1 MARKTEPAPL
11 FGAATG
17 PGFGSLRTAAG
28 GLVAA
33 ALTNW
38 RAVLDEHHKTAPDD
52 NLGWLRT
59 VYLVP
64 SAIGR
69 TWQQLQSVEAIYGH
83 NWDGKKKCRLKSV
96 IQFDGQPWAS
106 TSGGPGSPPEDVSLT
121 QLLTPEFVAAS
132 LAGGM
137 HTWPE
142 RQDEKL
148 RRTLGSN
155 FFAVGPVYPK
165 TGDEQWALGYNVR
178 VIPVEG
184 LALGQWFKITLPPA
198 PKW

>member
-1 MARKTEPAPL
+1 MARKTDPAP
-11 FGAATG
+11 FGSSTG
-17 PGFGSLRTAAG
+17 PGFGALRTAAG
-28 GLVAA
+28 GLVATA
-33 ALTNW
+33 VANW
-38 RAVLDEHHKTAPDD
+38 RATLDEHHKSAPDD

-69 TWQQLQSVEAIYGH
+69 TWQQLQSVEAVTSH

-96 IQFDGQPWAS
+96 LQFDGQPWAS
-106 TSGGPGSPPEDVSLT
+106 SSGGPGSPPEDVSLT
-121 QLLTPEFVAAS
+121 QLLTPEFAQAS
-132 LAGGM
+132 IAGGM

-148 RRTLGSN
+148 QRTLGRN

-165 TGDEQWALGYNVR
+165 AGDEAWALGYNVR